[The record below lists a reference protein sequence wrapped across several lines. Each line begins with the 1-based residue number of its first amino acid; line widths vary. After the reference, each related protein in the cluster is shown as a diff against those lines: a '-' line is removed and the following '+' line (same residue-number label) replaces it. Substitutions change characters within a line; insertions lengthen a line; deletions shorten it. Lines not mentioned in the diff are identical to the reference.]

1 MHHSVLYADTRL
13 LCHNTLS
20 LCACTTCMQVLSV
33 LTRQGYRGPEVD
45 VLLSLASQ
53 GGGENGAE
61 QQQQGVGLLGQL
73 SQSDAAVLLDRLTDV
88 LAEVQD
94 GA

>member
-1 MHHSVLYADTRL
+1 M
-13 LCHNTLS
+13 
-20 LCACTTCMQVLSV
+20 

-53 GGGENGAE
+53 GGGAAGGAGS
-61 QQQQGVGLLGQL
+61 GVDGGLLGQL
-73 SQSDAAVLLDRLTDV
+73 SQADAAVLLDRLTDV
-88 LAEVQD
+88 LAEIQD